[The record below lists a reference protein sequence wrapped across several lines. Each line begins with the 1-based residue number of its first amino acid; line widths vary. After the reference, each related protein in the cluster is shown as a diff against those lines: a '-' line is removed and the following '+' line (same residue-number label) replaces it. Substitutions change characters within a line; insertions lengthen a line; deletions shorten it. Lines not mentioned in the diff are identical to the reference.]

1 MASSVWTFYSF
12 KPETRAELRLLAP
25 DPALFISPH
34 SVTRLQVGC
43 TKTSPKRKQI
53 VQYYVHKGSKLR
65 REYEVENAGADGGC
79 VILSLKTW
87 TRCGAGG
94 GVSGVVL

>member
-1 MASSVWTFYSF
+1 M
-12 KPETRAELRLLAP
+12 
-25 DPALFISPH
+25 
-34 SVTRLQVGC
+34 
-43 TKTSPKRKQI
+43 
-53 VQYYVHKGSKLR
+53 QYYVHKGSKLR

-87 TRCGAGG
+87 TRCGAAG

>member
-1 MASSVWTFYSF
+1 MV
-12 KPETRAELRLLAP
+12 RLLRLLAP
-25 DPALFISPH
+25 DPALFISPQ

-65 REYEVENAGADGGC
+65 REYEVENAGADGGR
-79 VILSLKTW
+79 VIFSLNVKDLAEVRGCCW
-87 TRCGAGG
+87 CEWCNA
-94 GVSGVVL
+94 VM